1 VTTGIGNGTAVGAG
15 HEVVDHTS
23 ELTVRVRAPDF
34 PGLLSEAT
42 RAFGELV
49 PAESRRGSSDQT
61 REFDVTGVD
70 RAAVL
75 VEWLNEMAYL
85 CEVDQWLPVEIESA
99 EEREGGVRVRA
110 TGISLLR
117 PFVGVKAA
125 TLHGAQVTEVP
136 QGLSAEVT
144 LDL

>member
-1 VTTGIGNGTAVGAG
+1 MENGTGVGAG

-23 ELTVRVRAPDF
+23 ELTLRVRAPGF
-34 PGLLSEAT
+34 PALLSEAT

-49 PAESRRGSSDQT
+49 PAGIRRGSSDQA
-61 REFDVTGVD
+61 REFDVAGVD

-75 VEWLNEMAYL
+75 VEWLNEMVYL

-99 EEREGGVRVRA
+99 EERGGGVRVRA

-125 TLHGAQVTEVP
+125 TLHGARVADVP
-136 QGLSAEVT
+136 HGLSAEGT